1 MQALVDGPSTGV
13 ARQSLTFKHM
23 ILTPYL
29 LRSLPRAAGSA
40 TVKKQFE
47 ASDVVAKWE
56 ASAWAKKRS
65 ALERRK
71 KSSDFE
77 RFEIMSVQQPFLYL
91 CTGSSALV
99 EGTQIGGEGRT
110 GP

>member
-1 MQALVDGPSTGV
+1 
-13 ARQSLTFKHM
+13 M

-56 ASAWAKKRS
+56 ASAWAKKRA

-71 KSSDFE
+71 KSSDC
-77 RFEIMSVQQPFLYL
+77 QYLFLK
-91 CTGSSALV
+91 SSGQA
-99 EGTQIGGEGRT
+99 
-110 GP
+110 

>member
-1 MQALVDGPSTGV
+1 
-13 ARQSLTFKHM
+13 M

-29 LRSLPRAAGSA
+29 LKSLPRAAGSA
-40 TVKKQFE
+40 AIKKQFE

-77 RFEIMSVQQPFLYL
+77 RFEIM
-91 CTGSSALV
+91 
-99 EGTQIGGEGRT
+99 
-110 GP
+110 